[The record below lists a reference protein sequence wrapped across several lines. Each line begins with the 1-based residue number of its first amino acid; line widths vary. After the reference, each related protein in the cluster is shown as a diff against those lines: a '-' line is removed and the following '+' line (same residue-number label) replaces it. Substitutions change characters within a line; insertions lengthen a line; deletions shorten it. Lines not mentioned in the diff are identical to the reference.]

1 MTRVCMNANSQADSS
16 VGRQNAESVVS
27 TAAYLLFYRRRS
39 ATPLGPAYLQE
50 LVLKARNPDEVSEAE
65 DESGEGE
72 RLGDHSSATSRL
84 LGASS
89 AGAVEAGAKITGSLQ
104 QGANAGG
111 PGRGVSQAVRLMNDV
126 DDDEGI
132 SLNDELYGNDN
143 SNNITAVALANPDA
157 TWGFDGLGDDDNTTS
172 VNTPAD
178 TASDRPDVGS
188 DIEDRLM
195 DLDHDNE
202 DLPPLMGDDETMN
215 TEGQGQFDG
224 PTSRAHQDE

>member
-1 MTRVCMNANSQADSS
+1 M
-16 VGRQNAESVVS
+16 
-27 TAAYLLFYRRRS
+27 LFYRRRS

-50 LVLKARNPDEVSEAE
+50 LVLKARNPDEASEAE

-84 LGASS
+84 LGSS
-89 AGAVEAGAKITGSLQ
+89 NAGAVEAGARITGTLQ

-111 PGRGVSQAVRLMNDV
+111 PGRGVSQAARLMNEV

-132 SLNDELYGNDN
+132 SLNDELYGNN
-143 SNNITAVALANPDA
+143 SNNNVTAATLANQDA
-157 TWGFDGLGDDDNTTS
+157 TWGFDGLGDAEDDNTTS

-188 DIEDRLM
+188 DIEDRFM
-195 DLDHDNE
+195 ELDRDTNFDDNE
-202 DLPPLMGDDETMN
+202 DMPSLAGDEMMTT
-215 TEGQGQFDG
+215 TEGPGQFDE
-224 PTSRAHQDE
+224 PISSVHQDE

>member
-1 MTRVCMNANSQADSS
+1 M
-16 VGRQNAESVVS
+16 S

-50 LVLKARNPDEVSEAE
+50 LVLKARNPDEASEAE

-84 LGASS
+84 LGSS
-89 AGAVEAGAKITGSLQ
+89 NAGAVEAGARITGTLQ

-111 PGRGVSQAVRLMNDV
+111 PGRGVSQAARLMNEV

-132 SLNDELYGNDN
+132 SLNDELYGNG
-143 SNNITAVALANPDA
+143 SNNNVTAVALANQDA
-157 TWGFDGLGDDDNTTS
+157 TWGFDGLGEEDDNTTS

-188 DIEDRLM
+188 DIEDRFM
-195 DLDHDNE
+195 DLDRDTRFDDN
-202 DLPPLMGDDETMN
+202 DDMPSLAGDEVMT
-215 TEGQGQFDG
+215 TEGPGQFDG
-224 PTSRAHQDE
+224 LTGEPTANVHQDE